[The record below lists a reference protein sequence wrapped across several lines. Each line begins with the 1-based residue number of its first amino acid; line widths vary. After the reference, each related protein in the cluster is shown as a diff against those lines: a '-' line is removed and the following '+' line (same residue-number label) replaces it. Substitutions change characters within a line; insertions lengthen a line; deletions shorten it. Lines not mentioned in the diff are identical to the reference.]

1 MMRSRTGLASAWRY
15 GIKSEVEYANA
26 EIKNERTYGGK
37 DRVKVCDEEIARK
50 GKCNASQ
57 DPSDQRDGDNT

>member
-15 GIKSEVEYANA
+15 GIKSEVEYANT
-26 EIKNERTYGGK
+26 ERNDKRTYGGK
-37 DRVKVCDEEIARK
+37 DRVEVCDKEIARK

-57 DPSDQRDGDNT
+57 DPSNQRDRDNT